1 MVQARA
7 TQARSLCA
15 FAQGLAMATLAML
28 LTGLSFSEGALAQ
41 AFESRAPR
49 AFLYDV
55 NSRTVLYT
63 QLADEAFEPASMAK
77 TLTAAVVF
85 AAIANG
91 TVSLD
96 TPFTISEDAW
106 RRGGGPSGR
115 AAMFAELGSDVAI
128 ADLLRGL
135 TIIAGNDAA
144 IALSEGVAGSERA
157 FAERMTDLAT
167 ELGAS
172 NSRFTNA
179 TGQPEPGMR
188 TTVRDMVVIT
198 TALIDAHPDLYA
210 MFGEDQFSWN
220 NITQRNRNPIYNQIE
235 GADGLFAGF
244 SDEALYGLVGSVE
257 RDGRRIVF
265 ALSGVDTPEGRVDE
279 ARRLVRYAY
288 EDFRTVRVAEPG
300 EPIAFARA
308 YGGSSREVGLVAAD
322 NGALELLLPREGV
335 DRVRARVVYNSPIP
349 TPIVEGQPLGRLL
362 VERDGTIIQETALV
376 AASTVETGS
385 MVQRARDGFLELV
398 LGWIPPISFAG
409 TF

>member
-1 MVQARA
+1 
-7 TQARSLCA
+7 
-15 FAQGLAMATLAML
+15 ML
-28 LTGLSFSEGALAQ
+28 LAGLSSFAEGALAQ

-157 FAERMTDLAT
+157 FAARMTDLAT

-179 TGQPEPGMR
+179 TGQPER
-188 TTVRDMVVIT
+188 R
-198 TALIDAHPDLYA
+198 DAHDGARHGGDHDGPD
-210 MFGEDQFSWN
+210 
-220 NITQRNRNPIYNQIE
+220 
-235 GADGLFAGF
+235 
-244 SDEALYGLVGSVE
+244 
-257 RDGRRIVF
+257 RR
-265 ALSGVDTPEGRVDE
+265 
-279 ARRLVRYAY
+279 
-288 EDFRTVRVAEPG
+288 
-300 EPIAFARA
+300 
-308 YGGSSREVGLVAAD
+308 
-322 NGALELLLPREGV
+322 PR
-335 DRVRARVVYNSPIP
+335 
-349 TPIVEGQPLGRLL
+349 
-362 VERDGTIIQETALV
+362 
-376 AASTVETGS
+376 
-385 MVQRARDGFLELV
+385 
-398 LGWIPPISFAG
+398 
-409 TF
+409 